1 MPIVDVETGRETCL
15 SVEELIEAAREMR
28 AYNVTA
34 IHAAGSG
41 HPGGTL
47 SIMDIAAAL
56 YLNVMRHAPKDPT
69 WEGRDRIFWSTGHK
83 APAIYVAM
91 AKARYFPI
99 EDVMTLRRLYSPFQG
114 HPHWLKLPGIEFSS
128 GSLGQ
133 GLGVAV
139 GHAFAARLD
148 RRDLRVYCITGDG
161 EHDEGSIWEAIM
173 SASHHRLDNLCTI
186 VDKNCLQ
193 IDGFTKDVMNIDPLP
208 DKYRAFGWH
217 VIEIDGHDMQQI
229 LDAFAEARTV
239 KGQPTVVIAHTVK
252 GKGVSFMEN
261 VAAWHGV
268 ATSTREQLDQALA
281 DIGAPG
287 FTKERVDELLA
298 LGREYGQEQAG
309 KVRATVPKFGR
320 DYWWNSGST
329 MQVEMDATRNGFGR
343 ALERLGED
351 PRIVPIHAD
360 ISGSIRITAFEEK
373 HPERAARVCSLG
385 IAEQNMMSVAGGMS
399 RLGKIPV
406 TGTYGVFATGRCWD
420 QIRTTICYGELNVKI
435 GGAHGG
441 ISVGPDGATHQS
453 LEEISLMSILPN
465 MHVSVPCDALETER
479 AVEHSL
485 LHIQGPA
492 YVRFARE
499 ATPVATTR
507 DTPFEY
513 GIANVIRYRGEQPKF
528 VEAFEQKLSTDYES
542 ESEDLAIIACG
553 PMVPEA
559 MRAAWILKEEKGL
572 ETRVLD
578 VHTIKPLDRQAIV
591 AAAVDTGLVI
601 TAEEHQVGGFG
612 NIIAGVIAQDKP
624 YQAPL
629 LLGMVGVQDTFGES
643 GEPWELMQAFGL
655 TAEHIAQKALDLY
668 EKKRPGTRERR

>member
-1 MPIVDVETGRETCL
+1 MGIVNPDTGEETCL
-15 SVEELIEAAREMR
+15 SADELVEAARELR
-28 AYNVTA
+28 AWNVLT

-56 YLNVMRHAPKDPT
+56 YLNVMRLNPQEPY
-69 WEGRDRIFWSTGHK
+69 WPQRDRIFWSAGHK
-83 APAIYVAM
+83 APAIYVCM
-91 AKARYFPI
+91 AKAGYYPM
-99 EDVMTLRRLYSPFQG
+99 EETLALRRFGSPFQG

-139 GHAFAARLD
+139 GHAFAAKHD
-148 RRDLRVYCITGDG
+148 GEDFRVYCITGDG
-161 EHDEGSIWEAIM
+161 EHDEGSIWEAAM
-173 SASHHRLDNLCTI
+173 SASHHKLDNLCSV
-186 VDKNCLQ
+186 VDKNSLQ
-193 IDGFTKDVMNIDPLP
+193 IDGFTREVMNIDPLP
-208 DKYRAFGWH
+208 DKYLAFGWH
-217 VIEIDGHDMQQI
+217 VIEIDGHNMQEI
-229 LDAFAEARTV
+229 LDAFVEARTV
-239 KGQPTVVIAHTVK
+239 TGKPTVIIAHTVK
-252 GKGVSFMEN
+252 GKGVSYMEN
-261 VAAWHGV
+261 EAGWHGI

-287 FTKERVDELLA
+287 FDKRRVDELLA
-298 LGREYGQEQAG
+298 SADAYGKEQG
-309 KVRATVPKFGR
+309 EKVWATVPKFGR
-320 DYWWNSGST
+320 DDYWWNLADT

-343 ALERLGED
+343 ALDRLGDD
-351 PRIVPIHAD
+351 PRIMPIHAD
-360 ISGSIRITAFEEK
+360 ISGSIRITAFEED
-373 HPERAARVCSLG
+373 HPERVGRVCSLG
-385 IAEQNMMSVAGGMS
+385 IQEQNMMSVAGGMA

-465 MHVSVPCDALETER
+465 MGVSVPCDAVETER

-485 LHIQGPA
+485 LNVEGPA

-499 ATPVATTR
+499 ATPVVTTPE
-507 DTPFEY
+507 TPFEY
-513 GIANVIRYRGEQPKF
+513 GVANIIRYRGEQAKF
-528 VEAFEQKLSTDYES
+528 VDAFEVTLSQDYTAEG
-542 ESEDLAIIACG
+542 EDLSIIACG

-559 MRAAWILKEEKGL
+559 MRAAWILKEDKGL
-572 ETRVLD
+572 ETRVVNL
-578 VHTIKPLDRQAIV
+578 HTIKPIDRVAI
-591 AAAVDTGLVI
+591 AAAAADTGVVI

-612 NIIAGVIAQDKP
+612 NIVAGVIAEDKP
-624 YQAPL
+624 YAAPL
-629 LLGMVGVQDTFGES
+629 VMGMIGVQDKFGES

-655 TAEHIAQKALDLY
+655 TAEHIAARALDLI
-668 EKKRPGTRERR
+668 EKKG